1 MNFVLISGSF
11 NNLFLIIGAK
21 NQYNVFGNN
30 SDEEMKKETS
40 VQRCEKNSQR
50 NELIKFQ

>member
-30 SDEEMKKETS
+30 SDEEMKETS
-40 VQRCEKNSQR
+40 VQRCENFSQH
-50 NELIKFQ
+50 NEFIKFQ